1 MINIKSAV
9 LVKSTWSETMA
20 ISTYAEY
27 LVRLRFVHKQTLL
40 YSIYFYFDTETI
52 HHTNLGGGGPVCT
65 RSFILIPSF
74 NIIQDI
80 IFASYDSHNPKGLDI
95 RS

>member
-27 LVRLRFVHKQTLL
+27 LDRLRLIHKQTLL
-40 YSIYFYFDTETI
+40 
-52 HHTNLGGGGPVCT
+52 
-65 RSFILIPSF
+65 
-74 NIIQDI
+74 
-80 IFASYDSHNPKGLDI
+80 
-95 RS
+95 